1 MTIVENVNL
10 NATLQITDSDKNVK
24 PVIAIN
30 SNLVN
35 GGNNLNVSFTVID
48 ADTLTNNIV
57 AVQAE
62 MDSFLVA
69 LNAKMIEF
77 GYQVKI

>member
-35 GGNNLNVSFTVID
+35 GGNNLNLSFTVID
-48 ADTLTNNIV
+48 ADALTNNVV

-62 MDSFLVA
+62 MDSFLLA
-69 LNAKMIEF
+69 LNAKMVEF